1 MRIQFIGKDPRAGT
15 IAQMDSHRGQ
25 QLIDSGAAVLIGEN
39 DVIVTVIKNFEKNT
53 RGQTINVTR
62 AEADRLEREGL
73 ISRHG
78 LHDSPPGKASGEELS
93 SASLVAP
100 VAPQKTSKKSGGG
113 AKKQT
118 AKTAE

>member
-25 QLIDSGAAVLIGEN
+25 QLIDSGAAVLIGES
-39 DVIVTVIKNFEKNT
+39 DVIVTVIKDFDKHV

-62 AEADRLEREGL
+62 AEADRLEREGF

-78 LHDSPPGKASGEELS
+78 LHDSPPVEVSGAEPL
-93 SASLVAP
+93 SASPVAQVAP
-100 VAPQKTSKKSGGG
+100 KQTSKKSAAG
-113 AKKQT
+113 AKKKS
-118 AKTAE
+118 AKNAE

>member
-15 IAQMDSHRGQ
+15 ITQMDSHRGQ

-73 ISRHG
+73 ISRRG
-78 LHDSPPGKASGEELS
+78 LDDGPPTQADGEEPS
-93 SASLVAP
+93 SASPAAP
-100 VAPQKTSKKSGGG
+100 VAPQKTSKKSGAG
-113 AKKQT
+113 AKKPV
-118 AKTAE
+118 AKTDE

>member
-25 QLIDSGAAVLIGEN
+25 QLIGDGAAILIGEN
-39 DVIVTVIKNFEKNT
+39 DVIVTVIKAFEKHN
-53 RGQTINVTR
+53 RGDTINVTR

-78 LHDSPPGKASGEELS
+78 LDDGPPTQASGEELS
-93 SASLVAP
+93 SASPVVP
-100 VAPQKTSKKSGGG
+100 VAPQKTSKPSVAGGTKKS
-113 AKKQT
+113 KKS
-118 AKTAE
+118 AA